1 MFALRASDVRLWR
14 ENNATAG
21 GYTSSVTYGD
31 TANIAEGNF
40 DAACRFPLQGEGLQA
55 LCEHSATN
63 FFISA
68 GRAGATRG
76 VAVKFACGE

>member
-1 MFALRASDVRLWR
+1 MMFELRASDVRLRR

-40 DAACRFPLQGEGLQA
+40 DAACRFPLLGEGLQA
-55 LCEHSATN
+55 LCVHSATN
-63 FFISA
+63 FYRQR
-68 GRAGATRG
+68 GQGLGGA
-76 VAVKFACGE
+76 